1 MADQVRETCRAG
13 TSFWLESER
22 LRLRRFTAGD
32 FDFFAALQANPDV
45 MRHVGGV
52 KSREESRDLFR
63 ERVLEYYDANPGL
76 GIWATMERRTGALA
90 GMHLLNHI
98 RGETIVQ
105 VGYILDQPFWGKG
118 YATEMAIA
126 LLRYGF
132 TDLALPHIA
141 AITNLENVA
150 SQRVLQKAGLKR
162 NGERAFPHPA
172 YASQGPM
179 AWFEVTRAE
188 WMTR

>member
-1 MADQVRETCRAG
+1 MLET
-13 TSFWLESER
+13 ER
-22 LRLRRFTAGD
+22 LRLRRFTADD

-76 GIWATMERRTGALA
+76 GIWATIERGTGALT

-141 AITNLENVA
+141 AITNLDNVA
-150 SQRVLQKAGLKR
+150 SQHVLEKAGLR
-162 NGERAFPHPA
+162 RHGERAFPHPA
-172 YASQGPM
+172 YASQGPL
-179 AWFEVTRAE
+179 AWFEVERTAWLR
-188 WMTR
+188 R

>member
-1 MADQVRETCRAG
+1 MKLDT
-13 TSFWLESER
+13 ER
-22 LRLRRFTAGD
+22 LTLRRFTSD
-32 FDFFAALQANPDV
+32 DLDFFAALQASPAV

-52 KSREESRDLFR
+52 KDRAQSADLFR

-76 GIWATMERRTGALA
+76 GIWATIERDTGART

-98 RGETIVQ
+98 RGESIIQ

-126 LLRYGF
+126 LMRYGF
-132 TDLALPHIA
+132 TDLALPGIA

-150 SQRVLQKAGLKR
+150 SQRVLEKAGLR
-162 NGERAFPHPA
+162 RRGERAFRHPA
-172 YASQGPM
+172 YASQGLM
-179 AWFEVTRAE
+179 AWFEVGREE
-188 WMTR
+188 WMATFTTSCAP